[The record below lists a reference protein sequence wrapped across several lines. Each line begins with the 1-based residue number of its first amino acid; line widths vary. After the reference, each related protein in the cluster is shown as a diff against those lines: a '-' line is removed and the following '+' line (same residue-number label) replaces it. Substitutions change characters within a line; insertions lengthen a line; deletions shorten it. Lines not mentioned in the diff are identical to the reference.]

1 MIQSSCFIFI
11 VSDGKKCAHF
21 SPLLSFCALIFQNDS
36 RKCYHFNIPRVL
48 GDFPL
53 TRCVRD
59 LRRLLCVSSS
69 RPPRTLLNT
78 TAKLVPI
85 TALISLPKYISNN
98 HFLLSL
104 SVIFHPC
111 HLVLLNNT
119 LPTDM
124 AGYATKPSL
133 AFCHLLVE

>member
-1 MIQSSCFIFI
+1 MSKQFIRKFSYLRINLIQSSCFIFI

-85 TALISLPKYISNN
+85 TALISLPNTFPITTFYYLYPLFSI
-98 HFLLSL
+98 HVTLS
-104 SVIFHPC
+104 C
-111 HLVLLNNT
+111 
-119 LPTDM
+119 
-124 AGYATKPSL
+124 
-133 AFCHLLVE
+133 